1 MLKRSEEPRKRKRA
15 NAVVFFANSASFAVD
30 EVCFCNRGSWPKP
43 PKPQRAQ
50 SLPPNVGANSAKIK
64 PLAENPPTR

>member
-1 MLKRSEEPRKRKRA
+1 VLKRSEEPRKRERA
-15 NAVVFFANSASFAVD
+15 NAVVFFANLASFAVD
-30 EVCFCNRGSWPKP
+30 EVCFCNRGSWP
-43 PKPQRAQ
+43 RAQ